1 MKCPAC
7 GLEQPQSDECQKCGI
22 VFEKF
27 LKLQDERKRKKEV
40 EEDSIKEEKDR
51 DFEVDQKETAMIEK
65 REIFRSVSK
74 KKIPVAILTQ
84 KNRVEGNIYVTQNF
98 RMTDL
103 LNSAEVTFIAITE
116 ARVYSLETGE
126 LIEEPDFISINK
138 NHITLV
144 TESIF

>member
-22 VFEKF
+22 VFKKF
-27 LKLQDERKRKKEV
+27 FKLQDERKRKKEV
-40 EEDSIKEEKDR
+40 DEYNIIEETDTDL
-51 DFEVDQKETAMIEK
+51 EVDQKETALTEK

-74 KKIPVAILTQ
+74 KKIPIAILTYR
-84 KNRVEGNIYVTQNF
+84 NRIEGNIYVTKNF

-116 ARVYSLETGE
+116 AKVYSLETGE

-138 NHITLV
+138 THITLV
-144 TESIF
+144 TETIF